1 LNPVVEVG
9 LIAQRELRRNFRSAK
24 GVVMAVLTLLGG
36 LGITLIRLKAE
47 QMNAGKFS
55 TEDIQ
60 QLQEALLARQYG
72 DEMGHYLA
80 AVPPMLLGML
90 VITVWLAPF
99 LIAVLGFDAIAGEM
113 QHRTVRYFT
122 MRSRRASYFI
132 GKTLGLFLV
141 VSIITFCLHAL
152 VWILAVTRG
161 GVSSSVGFGWG
172 IHLWLVTLPI
182 NAAWCGYATFIGSQF
197 RSPILSLLV
206 TFASFFVMW
215 VLGLIGM
222 VAETVKWIGYVY
234 PNTFEDWML
243 SPHADRVS
251 EGAAI
256 CVGMC
261 VLMASIGAVLFTRK
275 DV

>member
-1 LNPVVEVG
+1 VNPVTEVG

-36 LGITLIRLKAE
+36 LGITLIRLKVE
-47 QMNAGKFS
+47 QLNAGKF
-55 TEDIQ
+55 TPEDVQ
-60 QLQEALLARQYG
+60 QVQELSLVKLYG
-72 DEMGHYLA
+72 EEMGHYLA
-80 AVPPMLLGML
+80 VVPPMLLGLL
-90 VITVWLAPF
+90 VLTVWLGPF
-99 LIAVLGFDAIAGEM
+99 LVAVLGFDAIAGEM

-132 GKTLGLFLV
+132 GKTVGLWLV
-141 VSIITFCLHAL
+141 VSTITFVLHSL

-161 GVSSSVGFGWG
+161 GVSANIGFGWG
-172 IHLWLVTLPI
+172 FHLWLITLPI
-182 NAAWCGYATFIGSQF
+182 SAAWCGFATLIGSQF
-197 RSPILSLLV
+197 RSPILALLV

-222 VAETVKWIGYVY
+222 VSDSVHWLGYIY
-234 PNTFEDWML
+234 PNTFEDWLL

-251 EGAAI
+251 QGAAI
-256 CVGMC
+256 CLALGIST
-261 VLMASIGAVLFTRK
+261 AAAGAVLFTRK

>member
-1 LNPVVEVG
+1 MNPVIEVG

-36 LGITLIRLKAE
+36 LGITLIRLKVE

-55 TEDIQ
+55 NEDVQ

-90 VITVWLAPF
+90 VMTVWLAPF
-99 LIAVLGFDAIAGEM
+99 LVAVLGFDAIAGEM

-132 GKTLGLFLV
+132 GKTVGLWLV
-141 VSIITFCLHAL
+141 VSVITLCLHAL

-172 IHLWLVTLPI
+172 FHLWLITLPI
-182 NAAWCGYATFIGSQF
+182 SAAWCGFATFIGSQF
-197 RSPILSLLV
+197 KSPILALLV

-222 VAETVKWIGYVY
+222 VAESAKWIGYVY

-256 CVGMC
+256 CVGMGI
-261 VLMASIGAVLFTRK
+261 LLATAGAVLFTRK